1 MKSEVRSKNGSA
13 AGRRPGAIHSLHC
26 LISALWLLPSAYS
39 ALQAQDLRAGAASV
53 ELEADDSM
61 VLSGGIGPRYG
72 KGQEGKLR
80 VTAVVVSR
88 SPAETVVLAACDVLF
103 VTRDLVD
110 PALMEIEKKTGIP
123 PSHVLIN
130 ATHTHSAP
138 STTTIHGYDRE
149 EVFCDRLKRAM
160 VEAVVQAHG
169 KLTPAT
175 ASFRL
180 GEEKTVGQNSRLRLS
195 DNTIFWTGDNTG
207 VVGPS
212 DPFDPQLPVLAFR
225 GADQRLLALVYN
237 HSTHTMGTR
246 SGEVR
251 SPSFYGLAAQELE
264 QELGGSVCFLE
275 GASGSTHNLTLNAL
289 EASKRIKAAVKKTL
303 NDAQPLEVDRIA
315 AIRRPFRFKVR
326 VFDEAVE
333 DEKVVSYCRK
343 RIPDW
348 ADKAIGVFRG
358 MRKALKAEQG
368 RERETFIQAVRIGDL
383 AVVGVPAEYF
393 TVLGMDIKRR
403 SPFRH
408 TVVAELAGDWIGYL
422 PDRRGHR
429 LGGYQTWMGQHSYAE
444 VGTGERMT
452 DEAVELLKGLK

>member
-1 MKSEVRSKNGSA
+1 MPPWCNRLRVARTNLVALSFLTSYFCLLTSDLEPLR
-13 AGRRPGAIHSLHC
+13 GAE
-26 LISALWLLPSAYS
+26 
-39 ALQAQDLRAGAASV
+39 LRAGAASV

-110 PALMEIEKKTGIP
+110 PALVEIEKKTGIP

-251 SPSFYGLAAQELE
+251 SPSF
-264 QELGGSVCFLE
+264 
-275 GASGSTHNLTLNAL
+275 
-289 EASKRIKAAVKKTL
+289 
-303 NDAQPLEVDRIA
+303 
-315 AIRRPFRFKVR
+315 
-326 VFDEAVE
+326 
-333 DEKVVSYCRK
+333 
-343 RIPDW
+343 
-348 ADKAIGVFRG
+348 
-358 MRKALKAEQG
+358 
-368 RERETFIQAVRIGDL
+368 
-383 AVVGVPAEYF
+383 
-393 TVLGMDIKRR
+393 
-403 SPFRH
+403 
-408 TVVAELAGDWIGYL
+408 
-422 PDRRGHR
+422 
-429 LGGYQTWMGQHSYAE
+429 
-444 VGTGERMT
+444 
-452 DEAVELLKGLK
+452 